1 MLYASGISGDFHRE
15 VIHTDGSSGVCKT
28 VEAIS
33 VVVDAVARFQPI
45 EDAVQREVEN
55 PFFDGYVLAR
65 TVCMREK
72 RAGIDAGIQGGSHE
86 LELDTG

>member
-55 PFFDGYVLAR
+55 PFF
-65 TVCMREK
+65 VCMREE